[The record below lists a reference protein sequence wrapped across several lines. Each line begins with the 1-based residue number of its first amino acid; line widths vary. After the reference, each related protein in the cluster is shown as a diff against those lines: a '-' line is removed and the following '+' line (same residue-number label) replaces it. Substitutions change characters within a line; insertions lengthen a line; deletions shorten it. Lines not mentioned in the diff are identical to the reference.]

1 VFRTWSDE
9 VQGISMVNF
18 SRVSLAFRAFV
29 SIVFDGRIP
38 DDVAAA
44 LAPEPAA
51 AQTSEGEAQT
61 PARGAGSGAAIAAAP
76 RPDAAATQMLAVL
89 QRDGRLIDFLME
101 DLAAYGDAQI
111 GAAARDV
118 HAGCRKAL
126 ERYVSLAP
134 VLDGEEGQSVTVPAG
149 TDPARVKIIGNVAGQ
164 PPFRGVLRHRGW
176 LVSRLDLP
184 SLPSPKHLVV
194 APAEVE
200 LG

>member
-1 VFRTWSDE
+1 
-9 VQGISMVNF
+9 MVNF
-18 SRVSLAFRAFV
+18 SRVTLAFRAFV
-29 SIVFDGRIP
+29 SILLDGRIP
-38 DDVAAA
+38 DDVIAA
-44 LAPEPAA
+44 LAAQEPALAQVSEEKRQTAPASAGGSAAGVAAA
-51 AQTSEGEAQT
+51 AQ
-61 PARGAGSGAAIAAAP
+61 
-76 RPDAAATQMLAVL
+76 PDAVATQVLAVL
-89 QRDGRLIDFLME
+89 QRDGRLVDFLME

-126 ERYVSLAP
+126 ERYVSLTP
-134 VLDGEEGQSVTVPAG
+134 VLDGEEGQSVTLPAG
-149 TDPARVKIIGNVAGQ
+149 TDPARVKIIGNVAGP

-184 SLPSPKHLVV
+184 PLPSPKQLVV

>member
-1 VFRTWSDE
+1 
-9 VQGISMVNF
+9 MVNF

-29 SIVFDGRIP
+29 SILFDGRIP
-38 DDVAAA
+38 DDVVAG
-44 LAPEPAA
+44 LASREPPSAQNAEGKRQTPPAPAA
-51 AQTSEGEAQT
+51 GSAASTATAAQ
-61 PARGAGSGAAIAAAP
+61 
-76 RPDAAATQMLAVL
+76 PDAVATQVLAVL

-134 VLDGEEGQSVTVPAG
+134 VLDGEEGQAITLPAG

-184 SLPSPKHLVV
+184 PLPSPKQLVV